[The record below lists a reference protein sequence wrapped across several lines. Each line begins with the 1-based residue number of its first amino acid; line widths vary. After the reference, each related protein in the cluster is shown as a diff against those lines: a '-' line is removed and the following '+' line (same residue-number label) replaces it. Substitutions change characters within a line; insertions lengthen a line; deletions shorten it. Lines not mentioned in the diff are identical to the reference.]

1 MYLLDY
7 ARYNLWAN
15 TRMVQLFRTCSEDQ
29 LNQEIISSFSSIH
42 TTFLHL
48 WAVEIVWMDRLQSV
62 PNPRFPSNGFSGS
75 TEDVFEH
82 ILQSSQA
89 LVDFIQ
95 NKPAA
100 FFESPIE
107 FTLLTAPGTNQ
118 MLPTDMLH
126 HLFNHQTMHRGQ
138 LITMGRQLGITAF
151 PRTDYIM
158 WLREQKDR

>member
-1 MYLLDY
+1 
-7 ARYNLWAN
+7 
-15 TRMVQLFRTCSEDQ
+15 MVQLFRTCSEDQ

-118 MLPTDMLH
+118 MLPADMLH